1 VAAPVAVA
9 VVSWN
14 TRELLARCLESLA
27 GEADAGRAEVWVVDN
42 ASDDGSAELVA
53 ERFGWVRLERAGVN
67 LGFGAAVNRVAAGT
81 DTPWLAMANAD
92 VRVRDGALE
101 RLLAAGAADSGA
113 GALAPRLLLP
123 DGSAQHSV
131 FSFPSVPFALGLNL
145 GALRLAPALAD
156 RLALPGSW
164 DSERARRV
172 PWAIGAFLLVRRPAW
187 DAAGG
192 FDESQWLYA
201 EDLDLGWRLRRAGW
215 ATRYV
220 PEAVVEHEA
229 AAATAQVFDDGRTE
243 RWQGATYA
251 WMLRRRGW
259 LRTRTVAGLNL
270 AGAALRW
277 AALTPVAR
285 ARPERFGPRRRELAG
300 WTRAHATGLAPARR
314 LRAHR

>member
-1 VAAPVAVA
+1 MDRPRHQRGQRRLQREGRRARALAAPGRARLDGQPRVLVRRGRARVRAVPRHTRRRGDGYRRPVHLRPGTRREVPDRRRHRVAGPGVAAPVAVA

-92 VRVRDGALE
+92 VRVRAGALE

-131 FSFPSVPFALGLNL
+131 FPFPSVPFALGLNL

-215 ATRYV
+215 A
-220 PEAVVEHEA
+220 
-229 AAATAQVFDDGRTE
+229 
-243 RWQGATYA
+243 
-251 WMLRRRGW
+251 
-259 LRTRTVAGLNL
+259 
-270 AGAALRW
+270 
-277 AALTPVAR
+277 
-285 ARPERFGPRRRELAG
+285 
-300 WTRAHATGLAPARR
+300 
-314 LRAHR
+314 

>member
-1 VAAPVAVA
+1 MAAPVAVA

-53 ERFGWVRLERAGVN
+53 ERFGWVRLERAGAN

-92 VRVRDGALE
+92 VRVRAGALE

-131 FSFPSVPFALGLNL
+131 FPFPSVPFALGLNL

-156 RLALPGSW
+156 RLAMPGSW

-192 FDESQWLYA
+192 FDDSQWLYA

-229 AAATAQVFDDGRTE
+229 AAATDALVALRRGYRAATLTSLTPWRFPINYHWPTDVPDGLHWDTLE
-243 RWQGATYA
+243 RAVEVTLA
-251 WMLRRRGW
+251 FLRRRALSG
-259 LRTRTVAGLNL
+259 VPAGD
-270 AGAALRW
+270 GR
-277 AALTPVAR
+277 
-285 ARPERFGPRRRELAG
+285 
-300 WTRAHATGLAPARR
+300 APARS
-314 LRAHR
+314 RA